1 MAQRVI
7 SILDDFW
14 HKLSALS
21 TLRFSLHMALEQPF
35 TRSKMDIPSRK
46 LLHSLLYCGFFIVT
60 VFIRRVESAKGSR
73 SAP

>member
-7 SILDDFW
+7 LILDDFW
-14 HKLSALS
+14 YKLSALS
-21 TLRFSLHMALEQPF
+21 TLRFSSHMALKQPF

-46 LLHSLLYCGFFIVT
+46 LLHSLLYYGFFIVT
-60 VFIRRVESAKGSR
+60 IFIRRVESAKGSR